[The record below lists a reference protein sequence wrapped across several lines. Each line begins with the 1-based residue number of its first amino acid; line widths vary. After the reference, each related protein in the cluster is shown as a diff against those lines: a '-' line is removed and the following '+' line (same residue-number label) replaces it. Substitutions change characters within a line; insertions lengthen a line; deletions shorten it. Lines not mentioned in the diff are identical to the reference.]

1 MVGTGLTV
9 MGERWQGPATWTPVP
24 EAKDPSMM
32 RRLEKSHDKVIGY
45 SLSGE
50 VTADEYTQLASELRD
65 EIAKHG
71 AIRVLFRLSDLELS
85 SFFTALDER
94 LSFVREN
101 RDDVERVAV
110 VTDDT
115 ATQLLSKAAQAA
127 PVELQTFSSDD
138 ESKAWAWME

>member
-1 MVGTGLTV
+1 
-9 MGERWQGPATWTPVP
+9 
-24 EAKDPSMM
+24 MM
-32 RRLEKSHDKVIGY
+32 RRLEKSHDTIIGY

-71 AIRVLFRLSDLELS
+71 TIRVLFRLSDLQLS

-94 LSFVREN
+94 LSFVRDN

-115 ATQLLSKAAQAA
+115 ATQLLSKAAEAA

-138 ESKAWAWME
+138 ESKAWAWLE

>member
-1 MVGTGLTV
+1 
-9 MGERWQGPATWTPVP
+9 
-24 EAKDPSMM
+24 MM
-32 RRLEKSHDKVIGY
+32 RRLEKSHGNIIGY

-65 EIAKHG
+65 EIAKHDT
-71 AIRVLFRLSDLELS
+71 IRVLFRLSDLEFS

-94 LSFVREN
+94 LSFVRDN

-115 ATQLLSKAAQAA
+115 ATQLLSKAARAA
-127 PVELQTFSSDD
+127 PVDVETFSSDD
-138 ESKAWAWME
+138 ESKAWAWLE

>member
-1 MVGTGLTV
+1 
-9 MGERWQGPATWTPVP
+9 
-24 EAKDPSMM
+24 MM
-32 RRLEKSHDKVIGY
+32 RRLEKSHDEVIGY

-50 VTADEYTQLASELRD
+50 VSEDEYVQLASELRD
-65 EIAKHG
+65 EIAKHD

-115 ATQLLSKAAQAA
+115 ATQLLSKAAQAG

-138 ESKAWAWME
+138 EPKAWAWLE

>member
-1 MVGTGLTV
+1 
-9 MGERWQGPATWTPVP
+9 
-24 EAKDPSMM
+24 MM
-32 RRLEKSHDKVIGY
+32 RRLEKSHDTIIGY

-50 VTADEYTQLASELRD
+50 VTEDEYVQLASELRD
-65 EIAKHG
+65 DIARHG

-85 SFFTALDER
+85 SFVTALDER

-115 ATQLLSKAAQAA
+115 MTQLLSKVAEAA
-127 PVELQTFSSDD
+127 PVDLQTYSSD
-138 ESKAWAWME
+138 EEAKAWAWRE

>member
-1 MVGTGLTV
+1 
-9 MGERWQGPATWTPVP
+9 
-24 EAKDPSMM
+24 MM
-32 RRLEKSHDKVIGY
+32 RRLEKSHDEIIGY

-65 EIAKHG
+65 EIARHG
-71 AIRVLFRLSDLELS
+71 TIRVLFRLSDLGLS

-115 ATQLLSKAAQAA
+115 ATQLLSKAAQAG

-138 ESKAWAWME
+138 EPKAWAWLE

>member
-1 MVGTGLTV
+1 
-9 MGERWQGPATWTPVP
+9 
-24 EAKDPSMM
+24 MM
-32 RRLEKSHDKVIGY
+32 RRLEKSHDQVIGY

-50 VTADEYTQLASELRD
+50 VTEDDYIQVASELRD
-65 EIAKHG
+65 AIAEHG

-94 LSFVREN
+94 LEFVREN

-115 ATQLLSKAAQAA
+115 AMELVSKAAKAA
-127 PVELQTFSSDD
+127 PVELETFSSDD
-138 ESKAWAWME
+138 ESKAWAWLE

>member
-1 MVGTGLTV
+1 
-9 MGERWQGPATWTPVP
+9 
-24 EAKDPSMM
+24 MM
-32 RRLEKSHDKVIGY
+32 RRLEKSHDTIIGY

-50 VTADEYTQLASELRD
+50 VTEDEYTQLASELRD

-85 SFFTALDER
+85 SFVTALDER

-115 ATQLLSKAAQAA
+115 MVSLLSKVAEAA
-127 PVELQTFSSDD
+127 PVDLRSYSSDE
-138 ESKAWAWME
+138 ESKAWAWLE

>member
-1 MVGTGLTV
+1 
-9 MGERWQGPATWTPVP
+9 
-24 EAKDPSMM
+24 MM
-32 RRLEKSHDKVIGY
+32 RRLEKSQDKIIGY

-50 VTADEYTQLASELRD
+50 VTEDEYLQLASELRD
-65 EIAKHG
+65 EIARHG

-115 ATQLLSKAAQAA
+115 ASQLLSKAAEAG
-127 PVELQTFSSDD
+127 PVELRTFSSDD
-138 ESKAWAWME
+138 EPKAWAWLE

>member
-1 MVGTGLTV
+1 
-9 MGERWQGPATWTPVP
+9 
-24 EAKDPSMM
+24 MM
-32 RRLEKSHDKVIGY
+32 RRLEKSHETVVGF

-50 VTADEYTQLASELRD
+50 VTIDEYTQLASELRD
-65 EIAKHG
+65 DIAKHG
-71 AIRVLFRLSDLELS
+71 KIRVLFRLSDLEVS

-115 ATQLLSKAAQAA
+115 ATQLLSKAAEAA
-127 PVELQTFSSDD
+127 PVELRNFSSDD
-138 ESKAWAWME
+138 EPKAWAWLE

>member
-1 MVGTGLTV
+1 
-9 MGERWQGPATWTPVP
+9 
-24 EAKDPSMM
+24 MM
-32 RRLEKSHDKVIGY
+32 RRLEKSHDTIIGY

-50 VTADEYTQLASELRD
+50 VTSDEYTQLASELRD
-65 EIAKHG
+65 AIAKHG

-101 RDDVERVAV
+101 SDDVERVAV

-115 ATQLLSKAAQAA
+115 MTEMLTKVAKAA
-127 PVELQTFSSDD
+127 PVDLQTFSTDD
-138 ESKAWAWME
+138 EPKAWAWLE

>member
-1 MVGTGLTV
+1 MEGT
-9 MGERWQGPATWTPVP
+9 
-24 EAKDPSMM
+24 SMM

-50 VTADEYTQLASELRD
+50 VTDDEYTQLASELRD
-65 EIAKHG
+65 EIAKHD
-71 AIRVLFRLSDLELS
+71 AIRVLFRLSDLKLS

-94 LSFVREN
+94 LSFLREN

-115 ATQLLSKAAQAA
+115 ATQLLSKAAQAG

-138 ESKAWAWME
+138 ESKAWAWLE

>member
-1 MVGTGLTV
+1 
-9 MGERWQGPATWTPVP
+9 
-24 EAKDPSMM
+24 MM

-50 VTADEYTQLASELRD
+50 VTEDEYIQLASELRD
-65 EIAKHG
+65 AIAEHD
-71 AIRVLFRLSDLELS
+71 AIRVLFRLSDLKLS

-94 LSFVREN
+94 LSFIRDN
-101 RDDVERVAV
+101 RDDVERIAV

-115 ATQLLSKAAQAA
+115 ATQLLSKAAQAG

-138 ESKAWAWME
+138 ESKAWAWLE

>member
-1 MVGTGLTV
+1 
-9 MGERWQGPATWTPVP
+9 
-24 EAKDPSMM
+24 MM
-32 RRLEKSHDKVIGY
+32 RRLEKSHDTIIGY

-65 EIAKHG
+65 EIARHG

-115 ATQLLSKAAQAA
+115 VTEMLTKVFKAT
-127 PVELQTFSSDD
+127 PVDLETFPTDD
-138 ESKAWAWME
+138 ESKAWAWLE